1 MILGGDLGGT
11 KANLGLFDLQNEKLV
26 RVAFK
31 RYASH
36 EHAGLQEM
44 VQDFLS
50 LNKEKV
56 TAACF
61 GIAGPVVNNRVHIT
75 NLPWGVDG
83 DAMAKFLGIA
93 RVRLLND
100 LEATGYGIE
109 VMTPKRHRNN
119 SRGRPHAR
127 RHARGDCRRN
137 GIGRG
142 DPFLGWQAAYPR
154 GDRRWAR
161 RFRAANGTTSR
172 SLEISRASDIEFVS
186 NETILAGRGFQ
197 HLHEFLNPD
206 VRHPGFDDTTVD
218 PAPEITRQALDKSC
232 PVCVA
237 ALDLWVD
244 IYGSEAGNLAVRTLS
259 RGGIYV
265 AGGIAVKVLSK
276 LKDGKFAAAVVH
288 KEKMGPFLE
297 PIPIYVVLNEECPLM
312 GTAYAA
318 WKGL

>member
-11 KANLGLFDLQNEKLV
+11 KANLGLFDVQNGSLV
-26 RVAFK
+26 RVAFG

-44 VQDFLS
+44 VQDFLQQ
-50 LNKEKV
+50 NKEKV

-61 GIAGPVVNNRVHIT
+61 GIAGPVVNNKVHIT

-83 DAMAKFLGIA
+83 DAMAQFLGIE

-109 VMTPKRHRNN
+109 VMTPKDIETI
-119 SRGRPHAR
+119 HA
-127 RHARGDCRRN
+127 
-137 GIGRG
+137 G
-142 DPFLGWQAAYPR
+142 DPKPEATRVVIAAGTGLGEAILFWDGKAHLPVATEGGHSDFAPQTEQQAELWKFLSKIY
-154 GDRRWAR
+154 
-161 RFRAANGTTSR
+161 
-172 SLEISRASDIEFVS
+172 EFVS
-186 NETILAGRGFQ
+186 NETILAGRGFL
-197 HLHEFLNPD
+197 HLHEFLDPS
-206 VRHPGFDDTTVD
+206 VRHPGFDDSTID
-218 PAPEITRQALDKSC
+218 PAPEITRRAMDGSC
-232 PVCVA
+232 PVCVST
-237 ALDLWVD
+237 LDLWVE

-265 AGGIAVKVLSK
+265 AGGIAAKILSK
-276 LKDGKFAAAVVH
+276 LKDGTFAAAAVR
-288 KEKMGPFLE
+288 KEKMGEYLKS
-297 PIPIYVVLNEECPLM
+297 IPIYVVLNEECPLM

>member
-11 KANLGLFDLQNEKLV
+11 KANLGLFDVRNEKLV
-26 RVAFK
+26 QVAFK
-31 RYASH
+31 RYASN

-83 DAMAKFLGIA
+83 DAMAKFLGIE

-109 VMTPKRHRNN
+109 EMTPSDIETIHAGVPMPDATRVVIAAGTGLGEAILFWDGKRHIPVATE
-119 SRGRPHAR
+119 GGHADL
-127 RHARGDCRRN
+127 APQTEQQADLWK
-137 GIGRG
+137 
-142 DPFLGWQAAYPR
+142 FLGKRY
-154 GDRRWAR
+154 
-161 RFRAANGTTSR
+161 
-172 SLEISRASDIEFVS
+172 EFVS

-244 IYGSEAGNLAVRTLS
+244 IYGSEAGNLAVRTLA

-297 PIPIYVVLNEECPLM
+297 QIPIYVVLNEECPLM
-312 GTAYAA
+312 GTAYTA

>member
-1 MILGGDLGGT
+1 MILAGDLGGT
-11 KANLGLFDLQNEKLV
+11 KANLGLFDVQNEKLA

-50 LNKEKV
+50 RSKEKI

-61 GIAGPVVNNRVHIT
+61 GVAGPVVNNRVRIT

-83 DAMAKFLGIA
+83 EAMAKFLKID

-109 VMTPKRHRNN
+109 VMTP
-119 SRGRPHAR
+119 SDIDTIHAGAPMPEGTRVVIAAGTGLGEAILFWDGR
-127 RHARGDCRRN
+127 RHIPVATEGGHSDFA
-137 GIGRG
+137 
-142 DPFLGWQAAYPR
+142 PQTEQQAELWKFL
-154 GDRRWAR
+154 
-161 RFRAANGTTSR
+161 NKHC
-172 SLEISRASDIEFVS
+172 EFVS

-197 HLHEFLNPD
+197 HVHEFLSPN
-206 VRHPGFDDTTVD
+206 VRHPGFDDSTRD
-218 PAPEITRQALDKSC
+218 PAPDITRQALDKTC

-237 ALDLWVD
+237 TLDLWVD
-244 IYGSEAGNLAVRTLS
+244 IYGSEAGNLAVRTLA
-259 RGGIYV
+259 RGGVYV
-265 AGGIAVKVLSK
+265 AGGIGVKILSK
-276 LKDGKFAAAVVH
+276 LKDGKFAAAASH
-288 KEKMGPFLE
+288 KEKMGDYLTT
-297 PIPIYVVLNEECPLM
+297 IPIYVVLNEECPLM

-318 WKGL
+318 WKNL